1 LARRTRLAANGIGL
15 TLREMNPERW
25 RKISEIFEAA
35 LERPADERASFLADA
50 CAGDEELRQRV
61 EAMLAADNQR
71 SLLIDRPAYQALSNF
86 STIGYQFEAQ
96 QSLSGAMIGEYRLIK
111 ELARGGMGK
120 VYIAFDTRLGRTA
133 ALKVLPTQTASPERV
148 VRFQREARTASSLN
162 HPNIITIYD
171 FGNANGRDFI
181 VSEYVE
187 GRTLRSFIADPDL
200 SFNKILDIVIQVASA
215 LEAAHTAG
223 IVHRD
228 VKPENIMVRPDG
240 YVKVLDFG
248 LAKLTEQEPS
258 SDDAVSDSVNTDF
271 ETRPGTLLG
280 TFKYMSPEQARGQKV
295 DPRSDLFSLG
305 IILYEL
311 VTGNLPFKGE
321 TLHHTM
327 VSITDSNPPPIADVV
342 EAAPDGLQE
351 IISRALAKNRDDRY
365 QSARELLND
374 LKALRIELAEDAR
387 IQRTKSKPAPAPV
400 TASQAST
407 LSALEANAST
417 QTKSFAASA
426 SPKLSWVKV
435 AAVVAA
441 VFLAAF
447 AAYFYGRGW
456 RPTPTAL
463 TNKDTILLADFVNNT
478 GDPVFDNTLKQGL
491 AVQLAQSPY
500 LNLLPEERARE
511 TLTLMERSRDEK
523 ITREIA
529 REICQRRGI
538 KALLIGT
545 IASLGRN
552 YVITLEAV
560 SSQSGET
567 IAHQQ
572 TEAEGKEQVLKA
584 LGRASTAMRE
594 QLGESLASIS
604 KFDAPIEQATTAS
617 LDALKDFAAG
627 LELRRKGQYAQSVP
641 PFKRAI
647 DQDGEFALAYLQ
659 LGNSLRDMRNY
670 TLGNQNLKRA
680 YELRDRVS
688 ERERLEI
695 SATYFRY
702 ITGELDKRIETTEL
716 LSKTYSQNP
725 ESFHI
730 HGNSLMIAGQ
740 FERAAQAYRS
750 ALGLDPDFS
759 LSRANLALALIG
771 LNRFDDARDVIKE
784 GVARGL
790 ESSGFHNRLFLI
802 AFVKGDQ
809 QEASLQA
816 ESFAGK
822 PDEYQMI
829 EIQARSYAFEGRR
842 REAIKEFEKAAEIAA
857 ARGLPAERARILS
870 NEANL
875 NALVGYTA
883 IAHPHVDRIL
893 FDLGK
898 ENVGPEE
905 LLPSLIQQLDAP
917 GLGWTLALCGDSA
930 GAQSIADQISQ
941 KAPLDTMQNSVWLPL
956 IRATSELKRG
966 SESDQAIQSLQAARQ
981 YEGATFFKP
990 EWIRAQAYLQAK
1002 NGSLAAAEFQ
1012 KIIDHRG
1019 WDSLST
1025 LWRLAHL
1032 GLARALALQ
1041 GDVSKSRQAYEA
1053 FFQLWKSADSDLPLL
1068 LEAKREFARLK

>member
-1 LARRTRLAANGIGL
+1 
-15 TLREMNPERW
+15 MNPERW

-35 LERPADERASFLADA
+35 LDRPAEERASFLAEA

-71 SLLIDRPAYQALSNF
+71 SLLIDRPAYQALSGF
-86 STIGYQFEAQ
+86 STMGYQFEPQ

-248 LAKLTEQEPS
+248 LAKLTEQDPS
-258 SDDAVSDSVNTDF
+258 SDEAVSDSANTDF

-327 VSITDSNPPPIADVV
+327 VSITDTNPPPIADVV
-342 EAAPDGLQE
+342 EAVPDGLQE

-365 QSARELLND
+365 QSARELLTD
-374 LKALRIELAEDAR
+374 LEALRIELAEDAR
-387 IQRTKSKPAPAPV
+387 IQRTESKAQSTAA
-400 TASQAST
+400 TASQATT
-407 LSALEANAST
+407 LSAAGSNAST
-417 QTKSFAASA
+417 QTKSVEALA
-426 SPKLSWVKV
+426 SPRFKWAKV

-441 VFLAAF
+441 VFLAAV

-456 RPTPTAL
+456 RLTPTAF
-463 TNKDTILLADFVNNT
+463 TNKDTILVADFVNNT

-500 LNLLPEERARE
+500 LNLFPEERARE

-545 IASLGRN
+545 IAPLGRN

-560 SSQSGET
+560 NSQSGET

-572 TEAEGKEQVLKA
+572 MEAEGKEQVLKA

-617 LDALKDFAAG
+617 LEALKDFAAG
-627 LELRRKGQYAQSVP
+627 VELRRKGQYAQSVP

-647 DQDGEFALAYLQ
+647 EQDGEFALAYLQ
-659 LGNSLRDMRNY
+659 LGNSLRDMRDY
-670 TLGNQNLKRA
+670 ALGNQNLKRA

-740 FERAAQAYRS
+740 FERAAQSYRG

-771 LNRFDDARDVIKE
+771 LNRFDDARDIIKE

-809 QEASLQA
+809 PEANRQV

-822 PDEYQMI
+822 PDEYQMV

-842 REAIKEFEKAAEIAA
+842 REAGKGFEKAAEMAA
-857 ARGLPAERARILS
+857 ARGLRAERARILA
-870 NEANL
+870 NEANM
-875 NALVGYTA
+875 NALFGFTS
-883 IAHPHVDRIL
+883 IAKQQVEKIL
-893 FDLGK
+893 NGLQKD
-898 ENVGPEE
+898 NIGPEE
-905 LLPSLIQQLDAP
+905 LLASLIQQLDSP

-930 GAQSIADQISQ
+930 RAQSVADQISQ
-941 KAPLDTMQNSVWLPL
+941 KTPLDTIQNSVWLPL
-956 IRATSELKRG
+956 IRATVELERG
-966 SESDQAIQSLQAARQ
+966 SGSEQAIQILQPARPYEAAT
-981 YEGATFFKP
+981 AFKP

-1012 KIIDHRG
+1012 KIIDRRG
-1019 WDSLST
+1019 WDILSP
-1025 LWRLAHL
+1025 LWPLAHL
-1032 GLARALALQ
+1032 GLARSLALQ
-1041 GDVSKSRQAYEA
+1041 GEKVKSREAYEQ
-1053 FFQLWKSADSDLPLL
+1053 FFQLWKNADSDLPVLK
-1068 LEAKREFARLK
+1068 EAKREYSNLRLTISD